1 MHTEKQPNARF
12 DKFIDT
18 YDTLSVRD
26 FIMGELQN

>member
-1 MHTEKQPNARF
+1 MRAENKPNARF

>member
-1 MHTEKQPNARF
+1 MGKGKKMNEKI

-26 FIMGELQN
+26 FIMGELKN